1 MYNYKIQVIKVVD
14 GDTIDAHIDLGF
26 DVSIKNRIRLS
37 GIDAPESRTR
47 NLTEKKYG
55 LEAKEKLRE
64 LLTHESD
71 VLTVQSHGLG
81 KYGRV
86 LGTLYAGDKNIN
98 ETMISEGYA
107 IGYQGDRKIDPP
119 ELLKMLD
126 AVRSCQQ

>member
-1 MYNYKIQVIKVVD
+1 MYHYKLNVTRVVD
-14 GDTIDAHIDLGF
+14 GDTVDGQIDLGF
-26 DVSIKNRIRLS
+26 NVLSKVRIRLS

-55 LEAKEKLRE
+55 IEAKEKLLE

-71 VLTVQSHGLG
+71 MVTIQSHGLG

-86 LGTLYAGDKNIN
+86 LGTLYVGDKNIN

-107 IGYQGDRKIDPP
+107 IGYQGDRKIETQ

>member
-1 MYNYKIQVIKVVD
+1 MYHYKLNVTRVID
-14 GDTIDAHIDLGF
+14 GDTVDGQIDLGF
-26 DVSIKNRIRLS
+26 NVLSKVRIRLS

-55 LEAKEKLRE
+55 IEAKEKLLE

-98 ETMISEGYA
+98 EAMISEGYA
-107 IGYQGDRKIDPP
+107 IEYQGDRKIETP

>member
-1 MYNYKIQVIKVVD
+1 MYNYKIQVIRVVD
-14 GDTIDAHIDLGF
+14 GDTVDAHIDLGF

-55 LEAKEKLRE
+55 LEAKEKLSE
-64 LLTHESD
+64 LLTCESD
-71 VLTVQSHGLG
+71 VITVQSHGLG

-86 LGTLYAGDKNIN
+86 LGTLYVGDKNIN

-107 IGYQGDRKIDPP
+107 IAYQGDRKIETP